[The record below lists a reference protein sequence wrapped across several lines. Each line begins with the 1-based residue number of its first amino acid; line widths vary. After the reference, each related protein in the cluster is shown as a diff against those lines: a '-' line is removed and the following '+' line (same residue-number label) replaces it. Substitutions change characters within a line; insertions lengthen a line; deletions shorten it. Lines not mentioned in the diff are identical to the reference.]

1 MKHLKKSLSIG
12 LGICIA
18 LTNIIIFPKRT
29 RAYPIPTQTYDMVSE
44 DNLSSGTLPAPDFSS
59 INLNSL
65 GSFSESGSISNQ
77 YDLEVGYGLGRQWQR
92 GDLVVDVLKL
102 GDIAESF
109 GVGNFTL
116 KEIVIKSGRELE
128 QVSLDQFGFF
138 NKQTVAQFIQAN
150 PQLIQL
156 SVQDVPPLADLVR
169 QVYGNNNSYLQ
180 LRVGDLVTENEF
192 SNKRFQ
198 TFSAKGRQ
206 RNSLHNIA
214 TKRAK
219 ALAKNA
225 SYQSQIAA
233 DDSKIELSQVIMGED
248 LDLSQYTL
256 EDVSGS
262 DNTLVQ
268 DYENWQDTYV
278 NEVEGLSSISLD
290 SFPNPITT
298 TLNFISRVDLFWG
311 DAEGLVKPGHSVSGS
326 DKQGYAVPCNL
337 MCAHIELDDL
347 ENAGRDLR
355 IAEGKRWVIG
365 KDPERGAICPN
376 YPWGVEGGHGV
387 LGLLNCGKE
396 PTGRNPFGPKFK
408 VALWDVDEVG
418 ETAETAIFFRYCGTF
433 VGCTPYFIG
442 PIPWLPINKGDWVI
456 LGPGF

>member
-1 MKHLKKSLSIG
+1 MKYFKKSLSVG

-18 LTNIIIFPKRT
+18 LTNTIILTKRA

-44 DNLSSGTLPAPDFSS
+44 DDLSSGILAAPDFSS
-59 INLNSL
+59 ITLNSL

-77 YDLEVGYGLGRQWQR
+77 YDREVGYGLGRQWQQ
-92 GDLVVDVLKL
+92 GDLIVEVLKL
-102 GDIAESF
+102 GDLAESF

-116 KEIVIKSGRELE
+116 EEIIIKSGRELNR
-128 QVSLDQFGFF
+128 VSLDQFGFL
-138 NKQTVAQFIQAN
+138 NKQTVTQFIQAN
-150 PQLIQL
+150 PQLIHL

-180 LRVGDLVTENEF
+180 LKVGNLIVQKEF
-192 SNKRFQ
+192 SNKRID
-198 TFSAKGRQ
+198 TFAWKDKQ
-206 RNSLHNIA
+206 RNSSHNTANI
-214 TKRAK
+214 KAK
-219 ALAKNA
+219 TFAKNI
-225 SYQSQIAA
+225 SYPSQIAA
-233 DDSKIELSQVIMGED
+233 DDSRIELSQIIMGEN

-268 DYENWQDTYV
+268 DYANWQDTYV
-278 NEVEGLSSISLD
+278 SEVEGLSSISLD
-290 SFPNPITT
+290 NFPNPITT
-298 TLNFISRVDLFWG
+298 TLNFISRVDMFWG
-311 DAEGLVKPGHSVSGS
+311 DAENQVKSASSVSGS
-326 DKQGYAVPCNL
+326 DKQGYAVPCNF

-347 ENAGRDLR
+347 ENSGRDLR

-365 KDPERGAICPN
+365 KDPDRGAICPN
-376 YPWGVEGGHGV
+376 YPWGVEGGHGA

-396 PTGRNPFGPKFK
+396 PTGRNSFGPQFK
-408 VALWDVDEVG
+408 VAIWDVDEVA

-442 PIPWLPINKGDWVI
+442 PIPWLPINKGDWLI